1 MGLRALNNPNSAFED
16 VFSNT
21 GYIAPPPLPSV
32 PAGISATGGTKESGV
47 STPDSKTWTY
57 HYFTSTGPQPFNV
70 TGVTGPG
77 EVEFIVIAG
86 GGGGG
91 LSQNGSD
98 RRGGGGGGAG
108 GLITNFD
115 SHPYYPRCPSPTQSL
130 VATVQNYTFTIGAA
144 GGSASQGTDST
155 AFGLTSNSGG
165 YGGNNEGGNATA
177 GGSGGGAG
185 ATENTGSNPGAS
197 NPAVDGTRQGYP
209 GGIANSPP
217 GSMGGGGGGAG
228 AAGYASDGTADD
240 GGGGVGVAFVGNY
253 AVPPSYGTTGPTSG
267 RWFCGGGGAGS
278 YPNPGGSTS
287 GGAGGGGAGKS
298 DNTQGGDATA
308 NTGGGGGGAG
318 GGPTNTNG
326 GSGGSGIIIV
336 RYLS

>member
-91 LSQNGSD
+91 LSQNGD
-98 RRGGGGGGAG
+98 TRRGGGGGGTG

-130 VATVQNYTFTIGAA
+130 VATVQNYTFTIGAG
-144 GGSASQGTDST
+144 GGSAAGPPWAGFPAKGKD
-155 AFGLTSNSGG
+155 GLATS
-165 YGGNNEGGNATA
+165 
-177 GGSGGGAG
+177 GSGGGG
-185 ATENTGSNPGAS
+185 GNYDMGNSDGS
-197 NPAVDGTRQGYP
+197 P
-209 GGIANSPP
+209 GG
-217 GSMGGGGGGAG
+217 
-228 AAGYASDGTADD
+228 
-240 GGGGVGVAFVGNY
+240 
-253 AVPPSYGTTGPTSG
+253 
-267 RWFCGGGGAGS
+267 
-278 YPNPGGSTS
+278 
-287 GGAGGGGAGKS
+287 
-298 DNTQGGDATA
+298 
-308 NTGGGGGGAG
+308 
-318 GGPTNTNG
+318 NG
-326 GSGGSGIIIV
+326 GSGLILV
-336 RYLS
+336 AYDT